1 MNLRDAHVNEGGSTV
16 SPQAL
21 IINRAIVELS
31 IIFFSGIGCDDYSFF
46 DKNIFLFPRFAIKKK
61 TIIKFHWTKRGMIS
75 P

>member
-1 MNLRDAHVNEGGSTV
+1 M
-16 SPQAL
+16 Q
-21 IINRAIVELS
+21 IICISFLEKKLEITTDLSCFIAIVELS

-61 TIIKFHWTKRGMIS
+61 TIIKFHWTKRGMIA